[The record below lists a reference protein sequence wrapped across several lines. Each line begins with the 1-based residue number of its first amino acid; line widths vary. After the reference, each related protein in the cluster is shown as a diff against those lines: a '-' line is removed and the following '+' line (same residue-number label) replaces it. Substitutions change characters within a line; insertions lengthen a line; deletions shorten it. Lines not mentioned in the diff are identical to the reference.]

1 MIGRLTLIA
10 GSGGLPPLVLASA
23 RRMGAAIQVIDLAGR
38 SDLDGEAN
46 LQLPIGN
53 AKAISDAVIAFRS
66 THLVAAGG
74 ISISDGDR
82 QSIADALGLPGRLAR
97 SLGDVALAF
106 AFFAHFR
113 LAGVRAIGAHQ
124 VVADLLA
131 PEGQFAGP
139 AVHPGMMAD
148 GRRGLAAARAVDKI
162 DLGQSVVMSGGRPI
176 AAEDAEGTDAL
187 LLRVARQRDA
197 GRVGDGG
204 AALILAKAMKPHQP
218 RFVDL
223 PTIGPQTID
232 NAAVAGIAAI
242 FVEAGRSLVMDRA
255 QVAERASATGISVL
269 GMRHG

>member
-1 MIGRLTLIA
+1 
-10 GSGGLPPLVLASA
+10 
-23 RRMGAAIQVIDLAGR
+23 
-38 SDLDGEAN
+38 
-46 LQLPIGN
+46 
-53 AKAISDAVIAFRS
+53 
-66 THLVAAGG
+66 
-74 ISISDGDR
+74 
-82 QSIADALGLPGRLAR
+82 
-97 SLGDVALAF
+97 
-106 AFFAHFR
+106 
-113 LAGVRAIGAHQ
+113 
-124 VVADLLA
+124 
-131 PEGQFAGP
+131 
-139 AVHPGMMAD
+139 
-148 GRRGLAAARAVDKI
+148 
-162 DLGQSVVMSGGRPI
+162 MSGGRPI